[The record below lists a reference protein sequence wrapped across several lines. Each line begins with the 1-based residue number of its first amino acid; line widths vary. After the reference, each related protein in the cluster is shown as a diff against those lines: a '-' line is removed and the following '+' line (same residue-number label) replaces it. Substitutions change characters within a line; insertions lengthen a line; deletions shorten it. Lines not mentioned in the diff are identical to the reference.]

1 MKLFFFILSH
11 ILLFFSCSSYNQYE
25 NFEERKDVT
34 ELLFQDHM
42 KQCDKL
48 GQLQASRSEGSKRA
62 GEILIDK
69 KRYFLSCMN
78 RKGWVSKVS
87 KESINP

>member
-1 MKLFFFILSH
+1 MKSFFFILAH

-25 NFEERKDVT
+25 NFKERKDVT
-34 ELLFQDHM
+34 ELLFQDDM

-48 GQLQASRSEGSKRA
+48 GHLQASRSEGSKRA

-69 KRYFLSCMN
+69 KRYFMSCMN
-78 RKGWVSKVS
+78 RKGWVSKVVH
-87 KESINP
+87 KTTNH

>member
-1 MKLFFFILSH
+1 MLMNSNTFCVWRKGLNFHVL
-11 ILLFFSCSSYNQYE
+11 YE

-48 GQLQASRSEGSKRA
+48 GRLQASRSEGSKRA

-69 KRYFLSCMN
+69 KRYCLSCMN

-87 KESINP
+87 KETINP